1 MMQRYETSSTEAV
14 LTSFEALVR
23 FNWLPKNSIFLSG
36 LKSLPSDIGA
46 ASSRTASF
54 YHQLGAV
61 WGVRLACA
69 TLNHWGKHMARLG
82 PPN

>member
-36 LKSLPSDIGA
+36 LKSSPQSKTPPIFA
-46 ASSRTASF
+46 
-54 YHQLGAV
+54 
-61 WGVRLACA
+61 RLASITNLVPFGA
-69 TLNHWGKHMARLG
+69 FG
-82 PPN
+82 